1 MSPHRRRFWAPAL
14 VAALLVVT
22 LAPWRASASPV
33 EDYASY
39 QPAEHCAKSAKP
51 GTQVLAEWIVAKLGG
66 GLGGIWRACSTSRSE
81 HHEGRA
87 FDWTLDATK
96 DKDRRRAAQLRARL
110 FATDSAGNTHALA
123 RRMGVMYIIWN
134 DHMWSAWDGFVK
146 EDYLSSSCRSRR
158 ACSVTLRHRDHLHIS
173 LTRAG
178 GRGETSWYDGRLPDP
193 EPAG

>member
-1 MSPHRRRFWAPAL
+1 
-14 VAALLVVT
+14 
-22 LAPWRASASPV
+22 
-33 EDYASY
+33 
-39 QPAEHCAKSAKP
+39 
-51 GTQVLAEWIVAKLGG
+51 
-66 GLGGIWRACSTSRSE
+66 
-81 HHEGRA
+81 
-87 FDWTLDATK
+87 
-96 DKDRRRAAQLRARL
+96 
-110 FATDSAGNTHALA
+110 
-123 RRMGVMYIIWN
+123 MGVMYIIWN